1 MSEDFGLVDAS
12 LAPLL
17 WRLKS
22 LDFDLAQ
29 NNKIISEYSERI
41 FERESFQESLTESEK
56 ELF

>member
-1 MSEDFGLVDAS
+1 MQVFWRLKLVDAS
-12 LAPLL
+12 FSTLILSLL

-41 FERESFQESLTESEK
+41 S
-56 ELF
+56 

>member
-12 LAPLL
+12 LKPFL

-29 NNKIISEYSERI
+29 NKIISEY
-41 FERESFQESLTESEK
+41 
-56 ELF
+56 